1 MIILSK
7 KILIIEDEQEIAELI
22 KDYLTVEG
30 YCVEIAYDGL
40 TGLNKVK
47 SFIPDLLILDIML
60 PKLSGLDICKEI
72 RKSDECLPIIIVS
85 AKHGDIDTVLG
96 LGLGADDYL
105 AKPFSPSVLVA
116 RVKALLRR
124 CLVSS
129 EESTNTTLVFG
140 ELSIDTAGYN
150 VLINGQEVD
159 LPTKEFELLKFLA
172 LNPKQVFSRDQLYE
186 QIWGYDSLG
195 EATTVTVHIKRLRQK
210 IEKNPAE
217 PKFIRTVWGVG
228 YKFEA

>member
-1 MIILSK
+1 MSK

>member
-1 MIILSK
+1 MLSK

>member
-1 MIILSK
+1 MSD

-22 KDYLTVEG
+22 KDYLSVQG
-30 YCVEIAYDGL
+30 YNVEIAHDGL
-40 TGLNKVK
+40 AGLRMVH
-47 SFIPDLLILDIML
+47 SFSPDLLILDIML

-72 RKSDECLPIIIVS
+72 RNFDKYLPILIVS
-85 AKHGDIDTVLG
+85 AKHEDMDTVLG

-105 AKPFSPSVLVA
+105 AKPFSPSILVA

-124 CLVSS
+124 SS
-129 EESTNTTLVFG
+129 AILNDSNPVLKFG
-140 ELSIDTAGYN
+140 DLTIDVNGYN
-150 VLINGQEVD
+150 VYVNESEVN

-172 LNPKQVFSRDQLYE
+172 LHPKQVFSRDQLYE

-210 IEKNPAE
+210 IEKNPAD
-217 PKFIRTVWGVG
+217 PCIIRTVWGVG